1 MVDDRLAT
9 IEGTAITNGG
19 TATLTYQ
26 DDTAHTI
33 EKIELVEDAGTALNG
48 ATGTVSI
55 GGDSVTD
62 QVVPLEVL
70 TENYQDLFPMMLE
83 LPQNTEFE
91 LAVDNGSG
99 SSITIDVVLY
109 FDGGMGQQP

>member
-1 MVDDRLAT
+1 
-9 IEGTAITNGG
+9 
-19 TATLTYQ
+19 
-26 DDTAHTI
+26 
-33 EKIELVEDAGTALNG
+33 
-48 ATGTVSI
+48 
-55 GGDSVTD
+55 
-62 QVVPLEVL
+62 
-70 TENYQDLFPMMLE
+70 MMLE

>member
-9 IEGTAITNGG
+9 IEGTSIGNGSTG
-19 TATLTYQ
+19 TLTYQ
-26 DDTAHTI
+26 DDESHMI
-33 EKIELVEDAGTALNG
+33 EKVQLVEDSGTALNG

-70 TENYQDLFPMMLE
+70 TDNYRDLFPMMLE
-83 LPQNTEFE
+83 LPSNTEFE

-99 SSITIDVVLY
+99 SSVTLDVVLY
-109 FDGGMGQQP
+109 FSGHME

>member
-9 IEGTAITNGG
+9 IEGTSIGNGSTG
-19 TATLTYQ
+19 TLTYQ
-26 DDTAHTI
+26 DDESHMV
-33 EKIELVEDAGTALNG
+33 EKVQLVEDTSTALNG

-70 TENYQDLFPMMLE
+70 TDNYRDLFPMMFE
-83 LPQNTEFE
+83 LPANTEFE

-99 SSITIDVVLY
+99 SSVTLDVVLY
-109 FDGGMGQQP
+109 FSDHL